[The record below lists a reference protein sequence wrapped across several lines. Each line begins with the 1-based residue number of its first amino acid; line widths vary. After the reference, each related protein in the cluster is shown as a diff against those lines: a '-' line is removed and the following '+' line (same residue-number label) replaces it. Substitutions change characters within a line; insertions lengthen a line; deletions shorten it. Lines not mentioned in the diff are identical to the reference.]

1 LGAGDL
7 CRAGWSEQSGG
18 DGARSRKAPPPRR
31 RRRYSIRVSRAE
43 ADDLPISAAYRRF
56 PDGRRGWIDALA
68 DRLFASD
75 YLDAGLMA
83 DTIPPRAGTAPQ
95 RFPLTGGE
103 IVAAIYRIV
112 FRRRDDDVFANA
124 AIRWT
129 DFIAPVLIFL
139 ALDLIYETAS
149 EPEMRRVASASG
161 RAALI
166 IYGILAGGILLRL
179 LVATGVTWGL
189 ARVFAAPAR
198 IGPGLLGYVWM
209 ETALVSP
216 GIIIVRSGIGGHD
229 PVWLIIIGGFLPLL
243 FLFYGAS
250 RVMSV
255 AFGLSHLGFGFLFAV
270 AGSVISYLVERL
282 ISW

>member
-1 LGAGDL
+1 M
-7 CRAGWSEQSGG
+7 
-18 DGARSRKAPPPRR
+18 
-31 RRRYSIRVSRAE
+31 
-43 ADDLPISAAYRRF
+43 PISAVYRRF
-56 PDGRRGWIDALA
+56 PGSRRGRVDAFA
-68 DRLFASD
+68 DRLFASG

-83 DTIPPRAGTAPQ
+83 DTIPPRADTAPQ

-103 IVAAIYRIV
+103 VVAAIYRIV
-112 FRRRDDDVFANA
+112 FRGRGDNDVFANA

-139 ALDLIYETAS
+139 ALDLIYETAT
-149 EPEMRRVASASG
+149 EAEMRRVASTSG
-161 RAALI
+161 RAAFI
-166 IYGILAGGILLRL
+166 IYGILAGGILFRL

-216 GIIIVRSGIGGHD
+216 WIIIVRSGIGGDD